1 VKLSIISKGLQH
13 LILKRNIPKGM
24 EKCKSCVKV
33 VVARASGVGGGT
45 TTTRREKKGLQLMLW
60 CALANNYATSKQDG
74 GLK

>member
-1 VKLSIISKGLQH
+1 
-13 LILKRNIPKGM
+13 M